1 MFLLFLIIGADAR
14 LKYTAENL
22 VNSGYKVSVY
32 ANDDI
37 SLSDGVYTYND
48 LETAMREN
56 SHIIF
61 GIPVSRD
68 DLKIYSPFSKTD
80 VYIDDVLKNIKPHH
94 TVIGGKMQDLS
105 VSIAKKGA
113 LCVDYGNREDF
124 CLYNADITAEALISV
139 IMDKLPVTVS
149 GIKCLI
155 LGYGRIGKALSKKL
169 SDLGADVTVTARKSS
184 DRAMIDIQRFGYSK
198 TSGLIDSGHSYDVI
212 VNTIPVN
219 ILREETFQQLKKTCL
234 VIDASAYPGYINKEY
249 AKNYGISV
257 EGAFSLPGK
266 YAPST
271 AGKIIADVI
280 LNICDEINSK

>member
-1 MFLLFLIIGADAR
+1 MFLIIGADSR

-22 VNSGYKVSVY
+22 MSSGYSVSVY

-37 SLSDGVYTYND
+37 SLSDGVYSYND

-68 DLKIYSPFSKTD
+68 DLTIYSPFSEKN
-80 VYIDDVLKNIKPHH
+80 VYIEDVLKSIKPHH
-94 TVIGGKMQDLS
+94 TVIGGKLQNLS

-113 LCVDYGNREDF
+113 TCVDYGDREDF
-124 CLYNADITAEALISV
+124 SLYNADITAEALVSF
-139 IMDKLPVTVS
+139 IMDKLPVTIS

-155 LGYGRIGKALSKKL
+155 LGYGRIGKTLSKKL

-184 DRAMIDIQRFGYSK
+184 DRAMIDIQRLRYSK

-212 VNTIPVN
+212 VNTIPAN

-234 VIDASAYPGYINKEY
+234 VIDASAYPGNINKDY
-249 AKNYGISV
+249 AQKYGISV

-266 YAPST
+266 YAPAT

-280 LNICDEINSK
+280 LNICDEIDRK

>member
-22 VNSGYKVSVY
+22 INSGYKVSVY

-37 SLSDGVYTYND
+37 SLLGGVYTYND

-68 DLKIYSPFSKTD
+68 DLKIYSPSFEKN
-80 VYIDDVLKNIKPHH
+80 VYIEDVLKNIKPHH
-94 TVIGGKMQDLS
+94 TVIGGKMQGLS

-113 LCVDYGNREDF
+113 ACADYGTREDF
-124 CLYNADITAEALISV
+124 CLYNANITAEALVSV

-155 LGYGRIGKALSKKL
+155 LGYGRIGKTLSKKL

-184 DRAMIDIQRFGYSK
+184 DRAMIDIQRLGYSK
-198 TSGLIDSGHSYDVI
+198 TSGLIDGGHSYDVI
-212 VNTIPVN
+212 VNTIPAN
-219 ILREETFQQLKKTCL
+219 ILREETFSQLKKNCL
-234 VIDASAYPGYINKEY
+234 VIDASAYPGYVNKEY
-249 AKNYGISV
+249 ADKWGISV

-266 YAPST
+266 YAPSS

-280 LNICDEINSK
+280 LNICDEIDSK

>member
-1 MFLLFLIIGADAR
+1 MFLIIGADAR

-37 SLSDGVYTYND
+37 SLSDGVYAYND
-48 LETAMREN
+48 LETAMKEN

-68 DLKIYSPFSKTD
+68 DLKIYSPFSDKN

-94 TVIGGKMQDLS
+94 VAIGGKMQNLS

-113 LCVDYGNREDF
+113 LCVDYGTREDF
-124 CLYNADITAEALISV
+124 CLYNANITAEALVSI

-149 GIKCLI
+149 DIKCLI

-169 SDLGADVTVTARKSS
+169 SDLGAEVTVTARKSS
-184 DRAMIDIQRFGYSK
+184 DRAMIDIQGLGYLK
-198 TSGLIDSGHSYDVI
+198 TSGFIDSGHSYDVI
-212 VNTIPVN
+212 VNTIPAN
-219 ILREETFQQLKKTCL
+219 ILREETFSQIKKTCL
-234 VIDASAYPGYINKEY
+234 VIDASAYPGFVNKES
-249 AKNYGISV
+249 AQRWGISV

-280 LNICDEINSK
+280 LNICDEIDSK